1 MSGTEAKLLVLSMN
15 CALFIWLPGNEIT
28 STMYNSY
35 FGRLKAESCCP
46 VRGLMFKIGAHISP
60 TDSRLTERK
69 SMDTEEIEEVSGK
82 QSRKTLKGH
91 GPFSPL
97 TLTMLMLL

>member
-1 MSGTEAKLLVLSMN
+1 M
-15 CALFIWLPGNEIT
+15 
-28 STMYNSY
+28 
-35 FGRLKAESCCP
+35 
-46 VRGLMFKIGAHISP
+46 RGLTFKIGTHISP
-60 TDSRLTERK
+60 TDSCLTERK

-97 TLTMLMLL
+97 MLTMLMLL